1 MIGKKE
7 AEEIARKQGDVFFI
21 TDAGLDH
28 SLYVY
33 VEPYWSRDETEYFAE
48 IREIIFEWEDK
59 KEEKQR
65 ILRITE
71 NNIDFQDAPEEVQD
85 AYRRHF
91 FKKIDDY

>member
-7 AEEIARKQGDVFFI
+7 AEEIAKKEGHIFFM

-28 SLYVY
+28 ELYVY
-33 VEPYWSRDETEYFAE
+33 TRPHWEETDYPDYFSE
-48 IREIIFEWEDK
+48 IREIIFEWYDK

-65 ILRITE
+65 ILKITE

-85 AYRRHF
+85 AYRRYLR
-91 FKKIDDY
+91 IDE